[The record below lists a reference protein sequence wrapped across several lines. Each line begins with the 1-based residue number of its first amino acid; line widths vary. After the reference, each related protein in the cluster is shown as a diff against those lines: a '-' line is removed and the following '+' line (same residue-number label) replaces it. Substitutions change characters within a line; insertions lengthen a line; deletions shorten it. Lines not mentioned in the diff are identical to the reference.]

1 MFNSRSWITPALA
14 VTAGLV
20 AVVAQGPAS
29 DFVPDTTFTGSS
41 LAGWRVLGA
50 ATWTAE
56 RGEVKGTASTGGGW
70 LVLDRSYQDLSF
82 FSRVRCTATCDA
94 GVLFRMQETPDG
106 KTGVYVSLKP
116 GDLATYR
123 LTLDSAGRELKREPL
138 RPVGPFVRSAPPVD
152 PNGRGGRGV
161 AATGAGRGGTPMT
174 FPTPLPD
181 LMPPPSGLRSDDW
194 NLISVTIDSDV
205 VRPTLNQGIDIIP
218 GATDDGAMGYG
229 PVALYV
235 GSGDVRFADV
245 SFKDLHSRVLPAET
259 VSPRFRMQRLDDFY
273 YSWGAGVGDFNHD
286 GVDDVVAGPYYYLGP
301 TYTTR
306 EEIYVAPA
314 QSPTSSFANTWVDYA
329 FDFTGDG
336 WTDVLAAESRPMTLY
351 VNPKGE
357 RRRWAKFRVLP
368 QITSEFIAMKDLDGD
383 GKPEIIFGMGGVG
396 GTLAYARPDPAN
408 PTAPWAVHTISE
420 KGLAHGHGLGAGD
433 INGDGRVDIVQAAGW
448 WEHPASGAD
457 DRPWAYH
464 PVAFG
469 RWGRAEGA
477 GGAEIEIYDVNG
489 DRLNDVVTGLN
500 AHGFGL
506 AWFEQR
512 RDASGVISFVRHMIV
527 DDYSTKNAGGVTLS
541 EMHASAMADV
551 DGDGVPDFI
560 TGKRVF
566 SHQES
571 YVDPDPLGV
580 PALYW
585 FRTVRNAKAPGGA
598 EFVPELIHNR
608 SGVGAQFS
616 VADLNKDGLVDIVT
630 STNRGTFIFFGQ
642 RPAAARR

>member
-1 MFNSRSWITPALA
+1 MVRNCIVMGLA

-29 DFVPDTTFTGSS
+29 DFVPDTTFRGST
-41 LAGWRVLGA
+41 LAGTRTVGVA
-50 ATWTAE
+50 RWTAE
-56 RGEVKGTASTGGGW
+56 NGEVRGLAAGGPGW
-70 LVLDRSYQDLSF
+70 LIFEHGYQDVSV
-82 FSRVRCTATCDA
+82 FSRFRCAGDCDA
-94 GVLFRMQETPDG
+94 GLLVRLQTAAGGTSGIF
-106 KTGVYVSLKP
+106 VSLKS
-116 GDLATYR
+116 GELATYR
-123 LTLDSAGRELKREPL
+123 VAIDPAGLITSREPL
-138 RPVGPFVRSAPPVD
+138 RPVGPFVRSAPPAD
-152 PNGRGGRGV
+152 PNGRAGRGV

-181 LMPPPSGLRSDDW
+181 LMPPPPGLRANAW
-194 NLISVTIDSDV
+194 NLLSVTIDSDV
-205 VRPTLNQGIDIIP
+205 IRPTLNQGIDIVP

-245 SFKDLHSRVLPAET
+245 SFKDLHSRRLPAET

-273 YSWGAGVGDFNHD
+273 YSWGAGVGDFNRD
-286 GVDDVVAGPYYYLGP
+286 GVQDVVAGPYYYLGP

-306 EEIYVAPA
+306 EELYVAPA

-357 RRRWAKFRVLP
+357 SRRWAKFRVLP

-383 GKPEIIFGMGGVG
+383 GQPEIIFGTGGVG

-433 INGDGRVDIVQAAGW
+433 INGDGRIDIVQAAGW

-457 DRPWAYH
+457 DTTWPYH
-464 PVAFG
+464 PATFG

-489 DRLNDVVTGLN
+489 DGLNDVVTGLN

-506 AWFEQR
+506 AWFEQK
-512 RDASGVISFVRHMIV
+512 RDAAGAITFERHMIV

-551 DGDGVPDFI
+551 DGDGIPDFI

-585 FRTVRNAKAPGGA
+585 FRTVRNPKAPGGA

-608 SGVGAQFS
+608 SGVGAQFA

-642 RPAAARR
+642 KPGAARR